1 MGRRLTSTVLLN
13 PNGSERDG
21 TGLDSRT
28 THRPKLGSCRQD
40 TLACCGLLDKVLP
53 VWLPSR
59 RMRARY
65 RAMTLILCQDERR
78 LGSTVET
85 TSAPEEP
92 AAQEIVV
99 TATSCEEPVLFGA
112 WLRPGAHVNAI
123 GSNFLFESEVD
134 QDVVRRANFVCIHP
148 CKELR
153 TETEDL
159 LRDI

>member
-1 MGRRLTSTVLLN
+1 
-13 PNGSERDG
+13 
-21 TGLDSRT
+21 
-28 THRPKLGSCRQD
+28 
-40 TLACCGLLDKVLP
+40 
-53 VWLPSR
+53 
-59 RMRARY
+59 
-65 RAMTLILCQDERR
+65 MTLILCQDERR

-99 TATSCEEPVLFGA
+99 TATSCEEPVFFGA

-134 QDVVRRANFVCIHP
+134 QDVVCRANFVCIHP